1 MFRFIRKLIINRS
14 FTQTISYLI
23 DNFLP
28 PILRNNKYFMYPFF
42 YFAYK
47 GKNVDYFM
55 NFKSLLYTLDSATL
69 EKLYQNY
76 DTIGTERETDLTKK
90 SIKYFIKHID
100 KNSKTI
106 LDVACGKGFLANKFV
121 KMGYT
126 VSGVDVHEDKKD
138 TKFSYTKGNIE
149 NLPLEDQSF
158 DIVTSTHT
166 LEHIIDIKK
175 AVNEIKRIAKK
186 QIIIVVPCQNFYYY
200 TLDMHIHFFPQ
211 KEMLTSL
218 IGLETYSIKKVGG
231 DWIYIGKK

>member
-100 KNSKTI
+100 KNSKN
-106 LDVACGKGFLANKFV
+106 A
-121 KMGYT
+121 
-126 VSGVDVHEDKKD
+126 
-138 TKFSYTKGNIE
+138 
-149 NLPLEDQSF
+149 
-158 DIVTSTHT
+158 
-166 LEHIIDIKK
+166 
-175 AVNEIKRIAKK
+175 
-186 QIIIVVPCQNFYYY
+186 
-200 TLDMHIHFFPQ
+200 
-211 KEMLTSL
+211 
-218 IGLETYSIKKVGG
+218 
-231 DWIYIGKK
+231 